1 MLNTLNY
8 GKIKIVAKN
17 EVTKFDN
24 KFDQVYTSDGD
35 WYDICQLADGRGT
48 IVAVFSE
55 HDG

>member
-1 MLNTLNY
+1 MLNTLDY
-8 GKIKIVAKN
+8 GKVRIVAKK
-17 EVTKFDN
+17 EVTIFDN

-35 WYDICQLADGRGT
+35 WYDIYQLADGRGT